1 MVLNMGKK
9 ILNIPNILTISRF
22 ALSPIFFILLLAGK
36 LYEGLAVFVIVA
48 LTDLADGWVARS
60 IKQKTAFGEVIDPM
74 ADKFM
79 VFTAIIALL
88 IKFGFPLYGL
98 LILIRDIV
106 SLASSILVYSKNK
119 GGWKPNLLGKLT
131 TAFQVITIIA
141 FITSINFRFII
152 LFFAIGLSFI
162 TAITYSIKFFRI
174 ARE

>member
-1 MVLNMGKK
+1 MDKK

-22 ALSPIFFILLLAGK
+22 VLSPVFFILLLADK
-36 LYEGLAVFVIVA
+36 VYEGLAVFVIVA

-60 IKQKTAFGEVIDPM
+60 IKQKTAFGGVIDPM

-79 VFTAIIALL
+79 VFIAMIAII
-88 IKFGFPLYGL
+88 IKFKFPLYGL
-98 LILIRDIV
+98 FILVRDIV
-106 SLASSILVYSKNK
+106 SLASSILVHSKNK
-119 GGWKPNLLGKLT
+119 GAWKPNIFGKLT

-141 FITSINFRFII
+141 FIAQINFRFII
-152 LFFAIGLSFI
+152 LFFTIGLSFI